1 MDQPVSGVPESH
13 HLIQAFFAEYFH
25 PFQAVDIKGASRLG
39 IAFQSE
45 TAQYGFQADPGLH
58 EIFHSLELI
67 LCQFL
72 SGSAKLA
79 VEVIAFFISADY
91 LVNELLRDGAFVVN
105 QLCGFQNRFQFLY
118 VGYFQPSHQTQQKL
132 YSDSYTGKP
141 PDRIGY

>member
-1 MDQPVSGVPESH
+1 MKRRKSINYVFWGGVGKLGKNGTNIVPHFNHSCGGGIFDAVDQPVSGVPESH

-58 EIFHSLELI
+58 EIFHGLELI

-79 VEVIAFFISADY
+79 VEVIAFFHFRRLS
-91 LVNELLRDGAFVVN
+91 G
-105 QLCGFQNRFQFLY
+105 Q
-118 VGYFQPSHQTQQKL
+118 
-132 YSDSYTGKP
+132 
-141 PDRIGY
+141 